1 MEFRISGTRV
11 TTTVTTVVEK
21 IEEGCLEMGKSKV
34 LKITGCPS
42 SEDGDPSVWY
52 EYVEEA
58 LLMGAKHRLDDCTGK
73 TTVLSEETETTTDW
87 QHLDVDYG

>member
-11 TTTVTTVVEK
+11 TTTVT
-21 IEEGCLEMGKSKV
+21 
-34 LKITGCPS
+34 TGCPS

-87 QHLDVDYG
+87 QHLNVDYG

>member
-21 IEEGCLEMGKSKV
+21 IEEGRLEMGKSKV

-52 EYVEEA
+52 DYVEEA
-58 LLMGAKHRLDDCTGK
+58 LLMGAKHKLDMEFGK
-73 TTVLSEETETTTDW
+73 TTVLSAETETTTDW